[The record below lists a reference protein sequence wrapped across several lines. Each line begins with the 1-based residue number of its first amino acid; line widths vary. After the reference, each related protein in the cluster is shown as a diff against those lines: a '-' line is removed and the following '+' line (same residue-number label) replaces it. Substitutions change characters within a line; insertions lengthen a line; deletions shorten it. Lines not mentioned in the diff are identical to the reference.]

1 MKERILNFVIGIREE
16 RIKAG
21 CWIFGV
27 LGVFVLLFI
36 IYSVTFGY
44 ISGLLAFKLAFYET
58 IFFVGILILHKYYVS
73 LIDAVAGKAGFLY
86 HSGTKERNLRPEVHR
101 AERFREQRDY
111 QGAVKAYRKLFMEF
125 PDRLDFL
132 YEIGEIYRKDLFDV
146 ERAIRAYRELARKP
160 EEGEHAYL
168 VKEAKYLIDTFEGRI
183 TEHTEEDETK

>member
-21 CWIFGV
+21 CWIFSV
-27 LGVFVLLFI
+27 LGVFLLLFI

-58 IFFVGILILHKYYVS
+58 IFFVGILILHRYYVS
-73 LIDAVAGKAGFLY
+73 LIEAVASKAGFLY

-101 AERFREQRDY
+101 AKKLREQRDY
-111 QGAVKAYRKLFMEF
+111 QGAIKAYRKLFMEF

-132 YEIGEIYRKDLFDV
+132 YEIGEIYRKDLNDS

-160 EEGEHAYL
+160 EEGEYAYL
-168 VKEAKYLIDTFEGRI
+168 VKEAKYHIDAFEGRT
-183 TEHTEEDETK
+183 TEHAEEDGTK

>member
-1 MKERILNFVIGIREE
+1 MKERILNFVLGIREE

-58 IFFVGILILHKYYVS
+58 IFFVGILILHKYYLE
-73 LIDAVAGKAGFLY
+73 LIGTIASPVGFLF

-111 QGAVKAYRKLFMEF
+111 QGAIKAYRRLFMEF

-132 YEIGEIYRKDLFDV
+132 YEIGEICRKDLVDV
-146 ERAIRAYRELARKP
+146 ERAIRAYRELAKKP
-160 EEGEHAYL
+160 EEGDYAYL
-168 VKEAKYLIDTFEGRI
+168 VKEAKYHIDTFEGRT